1 MIETSTPTF
10 LTERTILS
18 ARNDDVSDINTTVLN
33 IFPGRLYTYF
43 AVDKMSEDNEID
55 HTITY
60 KYPIYYLYSLDPPG
74 LPTFKL
80 ELKFG

>member
-18 ARNDDVSDINTTVLN
+18 TRNNDVSNINITTLN
-33 IFPGRLYTYF
+33 IFPGRLYTYL

-55 HTITY
+55 HSITNR
-60 KYPIYYLYSLDPPG
+60 YPNKNI
-74 LPTFKL
+74 
-80 ELKFG
+80 